1 MCRTYHGCSSSQSL
15 KKSNS
20 KRSIAAPAAAAA
32 AAAAAA
38 PAAPAAA
45 AGAAVGAVGSGVG
58 VGGLKSK
65 SWCYV
70 VLHGATEYS
79 V

>member
-20 KRSIAAPAAAAA
+20 KRSIAVPAA

-38 PAAPAAA
+38 PAAA
-45 AGAAVGAVGSGVG
+45 AGGGAVGAVGSG
-58 VGGLKSK
+58 GLKSK
-65 SWCYV
+65 RWCYV

>member
-32 AAAAAA
+32 AAAAA
-38 PAAPAAA
+38 PAAPAAGA
-45 AGAAVGAVGSGVG
+45 AGGAVGAVGSGG
-58 VGGLKSK
+58 GGLKSK
-65 SWCYV
+65 RWCYV